1 MTVRTIAREDVAT
14 VPPDATVDAVVETMI
29 DGGVGSVIVVDGD
42 RPVGVVTDRDVV
54 IRVHGADADTDALDA
69 SDVMSDDLVT
79 VAGDATIYELLRL
92 MAEGGVRRVP
102 VVDDEALAG
111 IVTLDDVLLLLGME
125 MQSVAQ
131 LIRAESPPFEIPATR
146 LYDE

>member
-54 IRVHGADADTDALDA
+54 IRVHGADVDADELVA

-79 VAGDATIYELLRL
+79 APGDATIYELLRL

-102 VVDDEALAG
+102 VVDEEDLAG